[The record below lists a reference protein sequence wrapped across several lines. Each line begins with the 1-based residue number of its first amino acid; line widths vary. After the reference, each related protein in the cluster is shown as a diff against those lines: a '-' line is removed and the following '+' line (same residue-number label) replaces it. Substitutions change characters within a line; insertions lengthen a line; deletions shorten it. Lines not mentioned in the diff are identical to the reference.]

1 MSLLEIQIL
10 EGMRSEKNLAPE
22 PTLDYPLGKEIR
34 KAG

>member
-1 MSLLEIQIL
+1 L
-10 EGMRSEKNLAPE
+10 MRREKNLAPE